1 MLPSDLVFSPVISE
15 SETLGFFWKSNQ
27 RLLCTFKH
35 PVRRGSPPCLLT
47 PHSGH
52 WGAIPYKSLGS
63 TQQQE
68 SLFILAGALKHCDNT
83 SSTPRPE
90 HSSPRFSV
98 LILVLLMNSPG
109 GSRNFPT
116 GGWHGARESSP
127 GGWRSQDPP
136 AAAGGEG
143 AQQQPAS
150 VGLRTASASTEEKQ
164 EAIKPLA
171 EPVGKEPRWFKIH
184 RGILKPR
191 LRNKKAKKKRL
202 PGGSAFQETCNGVTT

>member
-35 PVRRGSPPCLLT
+35 PVRRGSPPCPLT
-47 PHSGH
+47 PHSSH

-68 SLFILAGALKHCDNT
+68 SLFILAGALKRCDNT

-116 GGWHGARESSP
+116 GGWHGARGTGNQPWGLEEPGSPRSS
-127 GGWRSQDPP
+127 GWRRCP
-136 AAAGGEG
+136 AAASISR
-143 AQQQPAS
+143 AAHS
-150 VGLRTASASTEEKQ
+150 
-164 EAIKPLA
+164 
-171 EPVGKEPRWFKIH
+171 
-184 RGILKPR
+184 
-191 LRNKKAKKKRL
+191 
-202 PGGSAFQETCNGVTT
+202 

>member
-35 PVRRGSPPCLLT
+35 PVRRGSPPCPLT
-47 PHSGH
+47 PHSSH

-68 SLFILAGALKHCDNT
+68 SLFILAGALKRCDNT

-116 GGWHGARESSP
+116 GGWHGAR
-127 GGWRSQDPP
+127 GLGK
-136 AAAGGEG
+136 AALGAGG
-143 AQQQPAS
+143 ARIPPQQR
-150 VGLRTASASTEEKQ
+150 VEKVPSSSQ
-164 EAIKPLA
+164 
-171 EPVGKEPRWFKIH
+171 H
-184 RGILKPR
+184 
-191 LRNKKAKKKRL
+191 
-202 PGGSAFQETCNGVTT
+202 Q